1 MTQPT
6 LDDRSPGSPDDDP
19 SAADPSAFRRA
30 WSIVTARHT
39 LSLVATLLVAAAL
52 YAYAAANYLHFGD
65 YQVLVNFV
73 GGSSTAFLGVTAV
86 GLTFVIL
93 AGGIDL
99 SVGAVI
105 GCSTILMAV
114 FIGRLGLHPIVAAAM
129 VLLIGTAFGVGQGSL
144 IRLFGIPPFLLTL
157 AGLFLARGVGLVISP
172 EQIVIDHPLYARL
185 STAAVTVG
193 YDNRHFPVTLSLQGI
208 IFLVTLIAG
217 IVVARFTRFGRN
229 CYALGGSEPSAVL
242 MGLPVGSTK
251 IGVYAV
257 SGFCAALAGIVATID
272 VQKGD
277 PNYANGLE
285 LDAIAAVVVGG
296 TALTGGVGSVFG
308 TLLGVVTFAIVQQMI
323 TFQGTLSSAW
333 NRIAVGGL
341 LLAFILL
348 QKAIGR
354 GRKS

>member
-6 LDDRSPGSPDDDP
+6 LEYR
-19 SAADPSAFRRA
+19 SAADPSALRRA
-30 WSIVTARHT
+30 WRIVTARQNV
-39 LSLVATLLVAAAL
+39 SLLATVIVAGLL
-52 YAYAAANYLHFGD
+52 YAYAASRFRHFGD
-65 YQVLVNFV
+65 VQTLMNFI
-73 GGSSTAFLGVTAV
+73 GSRSNAFLGVTAV

-105 GCSTILMAV
+105 GCTTTLVAV
-114 FIGRLGLHPIVAAAM
+114 FIGRFGLHPILAM
-129 VLLIGTAFGVGQGSL
+129 LAVLAIGTLFGTAQGSL
-144 IRLFGIPPFLLTL
+144 IRLFSIPPFLLTL
-157 AGLFLARGVGLVISP
+157 AGLFLARGIGLVISP
-172 EQIVIDHPLYARL
+172 EQVAIDQPLYDRL
-185 STAAVTVG
+185 SKVALTVG
-193 YDNRHFPVTLSLQGI
+193 YDNRHVPVTLSLQGI
-208 IFLVTLIAG
+208 IFLVTLAVG

-229 CYALGGSEPSAVL
+229 CYAIGGSEPSAVL

-257 SGFCAALAGIVATID
+257 SGFCAALAGIVVTLD

-277 PNYANGLE
+277 ANYAPGTE

-296 TALTGGVGSVFG
+296 TALAGGSGSVLG
-308 TLLGVVTFAIVQQMI
+308 TLLGVITFAIVQTILTYQHDPRP
-323 TFQGTLSSAW
+323 AW
-333 NRIAVGGL
+333 NKIAVGGL

-354 GRKS
+354 GRKP